1 MTSIQMIAPRDLVK
15 RFTVRVEADNEEG
28 RHVKV
33 EVPVE
38 YYRNRISLAP
48 LEALIDEDEAKDL
61 TDAEFDAIRAA
72 STLCHYLKSWDVEG
86 PLYNNSGEEIVSSGE
101 TIPLDPRIVQYVPT
115 LVVGEVMRQLTEEVF
130 PNSRPSRNERRR
142 SR

>member
-1 MTSIQMIAPRDLVK
+1 MTSIQLIAPRDLVK
-15 RFTVRVEADNEEG
+15 RFTVRVEADVDG
-28 RHVKV
+28 RTSKL

-61 TDAEFDAIRAA
+61 TDAEYDSIRAA
-72 STLCHYLKSWDVEG
+72 STLCHYLKSWEVEG
-86 PLYNNSGEEIVSSGE
+86 PLFDNSGNEIVAPGD

-130 PNSRPSRNERRR
+130 PNSRTSRNERRR